1 MLLTEKTPT
10 VTRWEIQQELEFDV
24 DIDLIDLLAAS
35 TVMQNQI
42 INKGTCL
49 YDAKDYK
56 GKFEM
61 QVMSMYQH
69 LNEERSSLLTAFKG
83 E

>member
-1 MLLTEKTPT
+1 
-10 VTRWEIQQELEFDV
+10 
-24 DIDLIDLLAAS
+24 
-35 TVMQNQI
+35 MQNQI